1 MPIFPPFLCTFHN
14 IKIHK
19 DLSIFFSIKPFCF
32 QFKFMK
38 KNICTDRKFYFL
50 DLFINK
56 MKERKKSVTKRVE
69 NNLKKIP
76 PREQRCKNRSGS
88 VFSFLPSPPLLFL
101 FFILRWIE
109 IDDATRIRDSG
120 KRGKIVQQ
128 FRPFSSVSSFS
139 LLRLPSDIRP
149 VFRAQL
155 N

>member
-1 MPIFPPFLCTFHN
+1 MPIFSPFLCTFHN
-14 IKIHK
+14 IKI
-19 DLSIFFSIKPFCF
+19 SIYFFFNQTVLFSI
-32 QFKFMK
+32 QIYE

-50 DLFINK
+50 DPFINK

-76 PREQRCKNRSGS
+76 PPEQRCKNRSGS
-88 VFSFLPSPPLLFL
+88 VFSFLPSPPLPFL

-109 IDDATRIRDSG
+109 IDDAARIRDSG

-139 LLRLPSDIRP
+139 LLRLPPDTRP